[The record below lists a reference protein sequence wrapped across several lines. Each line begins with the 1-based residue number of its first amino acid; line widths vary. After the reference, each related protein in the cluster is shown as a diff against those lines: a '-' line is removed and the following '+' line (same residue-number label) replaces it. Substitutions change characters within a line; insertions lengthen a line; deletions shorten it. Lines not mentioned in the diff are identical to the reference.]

1 MSNAKS
7 TKKAAV
13 ATKVE
18 APAPV
23 VATAATTTA
32 TKTTKKT
39 AEKVVQAPVVAPVVN
54 SAPVANTNTETHDED
69 ISAVLQKTISDL
81 HEQLNNIK
89 SAIAT
94 AANTIKSIEKQAG
107 RVIKKADRK
116 RKNRSV
122 AADGTKKP
130 CEFTKLT
137 KITDELCAF
146 LGKPKGTEMT
156 RSEVTKAVIAYA
168 KSHNLMDK
176 QAIKADAALR
186 KLLTVTENDNLSILT
201 LQKFLKRHYIK
212 PAPVAK

>member
-7 TKKAAV
+7 TTKKVAT

-18 APAPV
+18 TPV
-23 VATAATTTA
+23 SVPVPVA
-32 TKTTKKT
+32 TKTTTKKVT
-39 AEKVVQAPVVAPVVN
+39 EKVAEVPVVASVVTP
-54 SAPVANTNTETHDED
+54 AVTENHEED

-81 HEQLNNIK
+81 HEQLSNIK
-89 SAIAT
+89 SAVAT

-146 LGKPKGTEMT
+146 LGKTKGSEMT
-156 RSEVTKAVIAYA
+156 RSDVTKAVISYA
-168 KSHNLMDK
+168 KTHNLMDK

-186 KLLTVTENDNLSILT
+186 KLLAVTETDNLSILT
-201 LQKFLKRHYIK
+201 LQRYLKRHYIK
-212 PAPVAK
+212 LAPVAK

>member
-7 TKKAAV
+7 TTKKAAA

-23 VATAATTTA
+23 VAAATTT
-32 TKTTKKT
+32 TKTTKKA
-39 AEKVVQAPVVAPVVN
+39 AEKVAQAPVVAPVVN
-54 SAPVANTNTETHDED
+54 STPAVVESQDED

-89 SAIAT
+89 AAVAT

>member
-1 MSNAKS
+1 MSNANKS
-7 TKKAAV
+7 TKKAAT

-18 APAPV
+18 TPAPV
-23 VATAATTTA
+23 VAATTTTAAKTSKKA
-32 TKTTKKT
+32 T
-39 AEKVVQAPVVAPVVN
+39 EKVAPVQAAAPVVQTPVQ
-54 SAPVANTNTETHDED
+54 NTVTESQEED
-69 ISAVLQKTISDL
+69 ISAVLQKTISEL

-89 SAIAT
+89 SAIST

-116 RKNRSV
+116 RRNRTV

-130 CEFTKLT
+130 CEFSKLT

-146 LGKPKGTEMT
+146 LGKPKGSEST
-156 RSEVTKAVIAYA
+156 RSDVTKAVIGYA

-186 KLLTVTENDNLSILT
+186 KLLAVTENDAVTILN

>member
-7 TKKAAV
+7 TTKKAAT

-18 APAPV
+18 APA
-23 VATAATTTA
+23 VAVAATT
-32 TKTTKKT
+32 TKTTKKAT
-39 AEKVVQAPVVAPVVN
+39 EKVAQAPVVAPVVN
-54 SAPVANTNTETHDED
+54 STPAVTENQEED

-89 SAIAT
+89 TAIAT

-212 PAPVAK
+212 LAPVAK